1 MKTGN
6 RIQKRIAIAAFLAC
20 VLLPSAH
27 ARNVKQKKQAA
38 RTQFETAERLRE
50 ALDGR
55 PESQRTR
62 RDYQKVIDAYRK
74 VYYIAPTSNKAD
86 SAALAVA
93 ELLDEQGRVLNDP
106 KSYKD
111 AIGQLVFLRREY
123 PGSKYRVEAL
133 FTIGEIYRDDL
144 GDNAEAKTT
153 FEDYLKRYPH
163 SNLAAKARQAL
174 AEIGDPQAANNPFRR
189 KDLTA
194 KSGSR
199 NGSKTKPK
207 AAWADSRSS
216 APGDDES
223 APEKPAR
230 ATSTPDK
237 TGSGSAANRASTT
250 PADVRGQTSARSD
263 EEITSA
269 AAMSAPGQQVD
280 TSLGKTDSQP
290 HHLPR
295 LTSVRHWS
303 TPDYTRV
310 AIDLEQE
317 VEYQAGRVPHP
328 DRIFFDL
335 YGTRLASDLVGKSFD
350 VEAGFLH
357 RIRVSQYKTGVARVV
372 LDVDDVAEYSAFLLP
387 NPYRLIIDIHGKL
400 PPQQMASAKPDTP
413 KAAPAKSNDQD
424 TVSDVTVTQPKPSIN
439 SKAPVNSKPAEKAV
453 AAPQVSTEKIK
464 PATVGTQQTKPGDTQ
479 TKIKASNEK
488 NDKNDKP
495 VEIAKADPPKNIVDD
510 TTIDN
515 PSKLNSKPTSGP
527 TFQAIAPQ
535 ESSRNKSKKKT
546 PEPAKTTASGHT
558 AAPTANGDR
567 SLIRALGLKI

>member
-1 MKTGN
+1 MKIES
-6 RIQKRIAIAAFLAC
+6 RILTRIALAAC
-20 VLLPSAH
+20 VACVVVSSAE
-27 ARNVKQKKQAA
+27 ARTVKQKKQAA

-62 RDYQKVIDAYRK
+62 RDYLKVLDAYRK
-74 VYYIAPTSNKAD
+74 VYYTAPTSNKAE
-86 SAALAVA
+86 AAVLAVA
-93 ELLDEQGRVLNDP
+93 ELLDEQGRVFNDP
-106 KSYKD
+106 KNYKD

-133 FTIGEIYRDDL
+133 FTIGEIFRDDL
-144 GDNAEAKTT
+144 NDTVQAKAT
-153 FEDYLKRYPH
+153 FEDYLKHYP
-163 SNLAAKARQAL
+163 SSRLAPQAKQAL
-174 AEIGDPQAANNPFRR
+174 VEMA
-189 KDLTA
+189 DLERTA
-194 KSGSR
+194 SAKKRSAR
-199 NGSKTKPK
+199 LKTPDRSASTRTK
-207 AAWADSRSS
+207 AAWASITPTPTP
-216 APGDDES
+216 APEAQAEEKA
-223 APEKPAR
+223 APEK
-230 ATSTPDK
+230 
-237 TGSGSAANRASTT
+237 ASKPVRDRDALTADQGT
-250 PADVRGQTSARSD
+250 PADVAADQSSAQPAQDISLNP
-263 EEITSA
+263 
-269 AAMSAPGQQVD
+269 AP
-280 TSLGKTDSQP
+280 
-290 HHLPR
+290 HRMPR